1 MPKRCADIFTKALKK
16 CLVLSSV
23 ALQDAMTIVYMHVYD
38 VCMFVCLACDTAV
51 SE

>member
-23 ALQDAMTIVYMHVYD
+23 ALQDAMTIVYMHL
-38 VCMFVCLACDTAV
+38 VCLACDTAV